1 MRRTG
6 AADPAAAGHRT
17 SAPGHDVRLLWWANS
32 ADALGTQISGLALPL
47 LLLGLGYSPALV
59 GAVAGAST
67 ALGLLL
73 GPFAAVPADRGARR
87 RVMILCA
94 AVSAAALGSL
104 AAALALGSLHPA
116 HLFAAVLVERVATS
130 CQEAAARGAVALVC
144 PADDHPRVV
153 SRLQAGEQGALV
165 LGPLL
170 GGLLYQAARWLPFLA
185 DALSYL
191 VAALCVRGMRSD
203 LAPAGARARARDTRP
218 SRARWGAFA
227 SEAGAG
233 LSLVLRSPVLRL
245 VLVWTAAA
253 GGLLVALHYTVV
265 FALQESG
272 RGPAAVGL
280 VFSVA
285 GAAGL
290 AGALAAPAVVRRLTA
305 PRTLVAVSWLIVPA
319 AAGLAAGNG
328 PWSYGLLF
336 GAVSLLV
343 PAAVVVL
350 QTRVLRVTPP
360 ELLAR
365 TGTALATAAGIAAAV
380 APLAAGTA
388 VARAGAAPTIAGCA
402 VLLALLAA
410 GTTLAVARG
419 ALSAPSPG
427 PAATA
432 KGAL

>member
-1 MRRTG
+1 MRPTT
-6 AADPAAAGHRT
+6 AAGPAAGGHRA
-17 SAPGHDVRLLWWANS
+17 SAPRRDVRLLWWANS
-32 ADALGTQISGLALPL
+32 ADALGTQVSGLALPL

-59 GAVAGAST
+59 GAVAGTST

-116 HLFAAVLVERVATS
+116 HLFAAVLVERVATA

-170 GGLLYQAARWLPFLA
+170 GGLLYQAGRWLPFLA

-203 LAPAGARARARDTRP
+203 LAPPERAERDTRP
-218 SRARWGAFA
+218 SRALWAAFA

-233 LSLVLRSPVLRL
+233 LALVLRSPVLRL

-265 FALQESG
+265 FALQDGG

-305 PRTLVAVSWLIVPA
+305 PRTLVAVSWLVVAP
-319 AAGLAAGNG
+319 AAGLAAGSG

-360 ELLAR
+360 ELHAR

-380 APLAAGTA
+380 APLAAGAA
-388 VARAGAAPTIAGCA
+388 VDRAGPAPTAAGCA

-419 ALSAPSPG
+419 ALSAPLPG
-427 PAATA
+427 PAATV

>member
-1 MRRTG
+1 MRR
-6 AADPAAAGHRT
+6 AAAAGPVGGGRRP
-17 SAPGHDVRLLWWANS
+17 SVPDRDVRLLWWANS
-32 ADALGTQISGLALPL
+32 SDALGTQISGLALPL

-59 GAVAGAST
+59 GVVAGVST

-87 RVMILCA
+87 RVMILSA

-104 AAALALGSLHPA
+104 AVALAMDSLHPA
-116 HLFAAVLVERVATS
+116 HLFAAVLAERVATS
-130 CQEAAARGAVALVC
+130 CQEAATRGAVALVC
-144 PADDHPRVV
+144 PADDYPRVV

-203 LAPAGARARARDTRP
+203 LAPAGAGRRDAPP
-218 SRARWGAFA
+218 SRARWAAYA

-233 LSLVLRSPVLRL
+233 LALVLRSPVLRL

-253 GGLLVALHYTVV
+253 GGLLVTLHYTVV
-265 FALQESG
+265 FALQGDG

-290 AGALAAPAVVRRLTA
+290 AGALAAPAVLRRLTA
-305 PRTLVAVSWLIVPA
+305 PRTLVAVSWLVVPA
-319 AAGLAAGNG
+319 AAGLAAGSG

-350 QTRVLRVTPP
+350 QTRALRVTPP
-360 ELLAR
+360 ELQAR

-388 VARAGAAPTIAGCA
+388 VAGAGVVPTIAGCA
-402 VLLALLAA
+402 VLLAVLAA

-419 ALSAPSPG
+419 ILSAPSPG
-427 PAATA
+427 PVATA
-432 KGAL
+432 KGAP